1 MIDLIESVPDE
12 LWTEV
17 RDIVEETGI
26 KTIPKK
32 KKVLIQKDISTSMFI
47 AVLFV
52 VTKIWKPHKFS
63 LIEIGYRKSTESSGE
78 DIPHF

>member
-1 MIDLIESVPDE
+1 MEKSM
-12 LWTEV
+12 EV
-17 RDIVEETGI
+17 SQKLNMQPPYGLAIPLLNI
-26 KTIPKK
+26 FPKK

>member
-1 MIDLIESVPDE
+1 M
-12 LWTEV
+12 EV
-17 RDIVEETGI
+17 SQKLNMQPPYGLAIPLLNI
-26 KTIPKK
+26 FPKK

-63 LIEIGYRKSTESSGE
+63 LIEIGYRKSTVSSGE

>member
-1 MIDLIESVPDE
+1 MEVSQKLNMEPPDG
-12 LWTEV
+12 LA
-17 RDIVEETGI
+17 IPLLNNF
-26 KTIPKK
+26 PKK

>member
-1 MIDLIESVPDE
+1 M
-12 LWTEV
+12 EV
-17 RDIVEETGI
+17 SQKLNKEPPYGLAIPLLNI
-26 KTIPKK
+26 FPKK